1 MATCGNCLQA
11 IPEGQEKYIS
21 GKNNMRITLCSACVT
36 KIETAIHSETQGA
49 NAVNALALALGAGL
63 VSALVWYGIV
73 VVTEYQL
80 GIIAVGVGWLVAQ
93 AAIFGAGRRRGGTV
107 QWISVITTLLAM
119 LLGQYLII
127 WHFVNL
133 ALVEEGYGKLPLF
146 MPIDLAF
153 QRIGVSI
160 QDDPLTLLFW
170 AIALWEAFIIPR
182 KRKLKYMQEKG
193 QSVLGSRP

>member
-1 MATCGNCLQA
+1 LNIDHSRAAPAVNALKFAFSLAVNIMDTNLGTKHADRRYIMATCGNCLQA

-93 AAIFGAGRRRGGTV
+93 AAI
-107 QWISVITTLLAM
+107 
-119 LLGQYLII
+119 
-127 WHFVNL
+127 L
-133 ALVEEGYGKLPLF
+133 ALAAGVEVP
-146 MPIDLAF
+146 
-153 QRIGVSI
+153 S
-160 QDDPLTLLFW
+160 
-170 AIALWEAFIIPR
+170 
-182 KRKLKYMQEKG
+182 
-193 QSVLGSRP
+193 SGSA